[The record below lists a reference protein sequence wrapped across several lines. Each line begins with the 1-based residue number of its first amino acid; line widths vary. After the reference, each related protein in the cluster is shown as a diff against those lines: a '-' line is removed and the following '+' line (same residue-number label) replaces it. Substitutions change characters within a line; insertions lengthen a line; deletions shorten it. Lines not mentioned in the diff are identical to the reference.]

1 MGPFS
6 PLDLGGPHSLP
17 TLCSSNCSGWVF
29 LKTRDLAKQFR
40 QTLGFSLGPFVWQI
54 LPWRLLG
61 NPFSWGAF
69 KITAL
74 HQRSSLTPSK
84 EVMLV
89 ASYKKEAMHS
99 AGRSAIQQYIARSL
113 GDHFD
118 PPPPREGRH
127 GLSNSQGGIKAIP
140 QLTGSACP
148 APLLATASSHTPLPR
163 RCRSS

>member
-1 MGPFS
+1 LSSAHFAASFAFPDKSVKCYSFRLWGFEI
-6 PLDLGGPHSLP
+6 DLGTPP
-17 TLCSSNCSGWVF
+17 
-29 LKTRDLAKQFR
+29 
-40 QTLGFSLGPFVWQI
+40 
-54 LPWRLLG
+54 
-61 NPFSWGAF
+61 
-69 KITAL
+69 L